1 MTRFTRLVAFVGTLV
16 LLVSGLMLSSSSGK
30 AQTPPPGASAATTSI
45 RPPALPP
52 PSCGTGGTLD
62 INCPAFPNTT
72 LLTQPPQQ
80 PQWDYFAWNSFIAA
94 NWPAVDPARNNE
106 QRGFPDLTQS
116 FAGAKPNSI
125 LTWETFKEKR
135 EVFLYPPAIP
145 PKPPQVPQPWNAA
158 PSYGP
163 LASPIPVCSDS
174 AAPSAS
180 AIVAASTSA
189 PRRFFGQSSEILD
202 SLDETFEVKSE
213 ALESQAQLCSGVPN
227 PLCGNP
233 GKQADCCRVQHLPV
247 GPRVWKGSPTKPNPQ
262 PVIYEVKVNYDFFN
276 YVLQNKYYL
285 DSVTKVVNGQ
295 PGAAAKGNI
304 RLPYRTSAAAGPG
317 SKNPNRK
324 TGYSAQK
331 VALYD
336 GTITPT
342 SNLLPMPIGAVHLKA
357 AWILLQN
364 EDPSKYHTAEAAYFK
379 TDQNNKRCMAYGTFG
394 LIGLHIIQRVHQ
406 GNAAKGNP
414 PGGTFIFATWEHV
427 TNDTA
432 GYTYSNFFSGQP
444 LVGPPARNFYPAPAS
459 ALPVQRRFPILRN
472 TVAVNNAVHAA
483 ISKVNPNSVWLNYQ
497 LVGTQFK
504 AITSPPIPQ
513 PGNPNDPT
521 NIGQPLFLANLVIET
536 NVGLQNFQG
545 LPPATAAIAH
555 FAAPPVG
562 RGQITPNK
570 TLRFNRT
577 TNNMS
582 FGGNGYNMG
591 GCMGCHGVA
600 QSKGFSFSFVL
611 AGGQAGGDVDTEKV
625 FNVAPKPGS
634 VPPKPGQ

>member
-1 MTRFTRLVAFVGTLV
+1 MTRFTRLVAFLGTSI
-16 LLVSGLMLSSSSGK
+16 LLGSALMMWSFSGK
-30 AQTPPPGASAATTSI
+30 AQTPPGAAPQTTATPI
-45 RPPALPP
+45 RPQAVPP
-52 PSCGTGGTLD
+52 PSCGNDGGALN

-72 LLTQPPQQ
+72 PTKQ

-94 NWPAVDPARNNE
+94 NWPAVVPAQNNE
-106 QRGFPDLTQS
+106 QRGFPNVTDPTQS
-116 FAGAKPNSI
+116 FANAKPNSL

-135 EVFLYPPAIP
+135 EVFLYPAAIP
-145 PKPPQVPQPWNAA
+145 PNPPVVPKPWNAA

-163 LASPIPVCSDS
+163 LGTPVPMCSDS
-174 AAPSAS
+174 ATPSATAMVATNS
-180 AIVAASTSA
+180 AA
-189 PRRFFGQSSEILD
+189 PRRFFGQAGEIVFD
-202 SLDETFEVKSE
+202 NLDETVEVASE

-227 PLCGNP
+227 PMCGNP
-233 GKQADCCRVQHLPV
+233 TSQADCCRVPHLPV
-247 GPRVWKGSPTKPNPQ
+247 GPRVWKGSPAKPNPQ

-276 YVLQNKYYL
+276 YVMQNKYYL
-285 DSVTKVVNGQ
+285 DAVTKGVNGQ
-295 PGAAAKGNI
+295 PGAAANGNI
-304 RLPYRTSAAAGPG
+304 RLPYRTNATAGPG

-324 TGYSAQK
+324 TGYNAQN

-336 GTITPT
+336 STITPT

-379 TDQNNKRCMAYGTFG
+379 TDKNNKRCMAYGTFG
-394 LIGLHIIQRVHQ
+394 LVGLHIIQRVHQ
-406 GNAAKGNP
+406 GNAATANP
-414 PGGTFIFATWEHV
+414 PGGTFIFATWEHI

-432 GYTYSNFFSGQP
+432 GFTYSDFFSGQP
-444 LVGPPARNFYPAPAS
+444 FAGPPKRGFYPTPAS
-459 ALPVQRRFPILRN
+459 ALPATRKFPILPG
-472 TVAVNNAVHAA
+472 TVAVNNAVHTA
-483 ISKVNPNSVWLNYQ
+483 IRNANPNSVWLNYQ

-504 AITSPPIPQ
+504 AITSPPMPQ

-521 NIGQPLFLANLVIET
+521 GIGQPLFLANLVIET

-545 LPPATAAIAH
+545 LPPATAAITR

-562 RGQITPNK
+562 HGQITPNK

-582 FGGNGYNMG
+582 YNGSGYNMG

-611 AGGQAGGDVDTEKV
+611 LGGQAGADVDTEKV
-625 FNVAPKPGS
+625 FT
-634 VPPKPGQ
+634 VP